1 MSLARSISVTLGAL
15 ALGAATS
22 VIVQAPAV
30 AAPTPTIVE
39 VGDGYHFIG
48 GAEANDVTLTIV
60 SGRLIVQDEGATA
73 FGFVGSK
80 CVSVPVGTGAAVSCK
95 IKSPTVFHADLG
107 AGDDSLSAF
116 GIPKLI
122 RLDVRTGDGNNTVIG
137 GIGNDVIRG
146 QSAAGNSDSLS
157 GGFGNDRLTAGNGAG
172 FLSGGDGNDVIVG
185 GPNIDS
191 VQGGAGDD
199 YVRSGGG
206 NDLVYGNFG
215 NDGLSGDGG
224 DDLVR
229 GGPGNDH
236 LYGGEDDDDLL
247 GGLGRNTYAGQNGG
261 DVLHARNAT
270 RDTVS
275 CGAGDD
281 DATVDP
287 QAVLLGIPYGGDSV
301 TQCEDVVSS
310 GPLDPED

>member
-1 MSLARSISVTLGAL
+1 MSSARSLSLALGVL
-15 ALGAATS
+15 ALGA
-22 VIVQAPAV
+22 VGLVLPAPAV
-30 AAPTPTIVE
+30 AAPTPPTIVE

-48 GAEANDVTLTIV
+48 GAENNDVTLTIV
-60 SGRLIVQDEGATA
+60 SGRLIVQDEGAAA
-73 FGFVGSK
+73 FGYVGSK
-80 CVSVPVGTGAAVSCK
+80 CASVPATTGAAVSCK

-116 GIPKLI
+116 GVPKLI
-122 RLDVRTGDGNNTVIG
+122 RLDVRTGDGDNTVIG

-146 QSAAGNSDSLS
+146 QSSGGGSDSLS
-157 GGFGNDRLTAGNGAG
+157 GGFGSDRLTAGNGAG
-172 FLSGGDGNDVIVG
+172 FLIGGDGNDILVG
-185 GPNIDS
+185 GPDIDS

-206 NDLVYGNFG
+206 NDLVYGNSG
-215 NDGLSGDGG
+215 NDGLSGDGD

-247 GGLGRNTYAGQNGG
+247 GGLGRNTYAGQNGD

-270 RDTVS
+270 RDQVS
-275 CGAGDD
+275 CGGGDD

-287 QAVLLGIPYGGDSV
+287 RAVLLGISYGGDSV